1 MSVLPHHAP
10 QRATRVPLNDTSAVL
25 RFSDGRCKQ
34 GELRTVS
41 FTGGL
46 LSIPQSMERGSSFKL
61 MFLSQAGPI
70 MGNAELLNPI
80 SHHLQPFRFVSLHP
94 SDQRKLGTVVLS
106 SAQKR
111 NEEEWIEKYRF
122 ATAEQKTPR
131 RGLKVALGAATLVM
145 LSLASV
151 FYAYHT
157 QLLK

>member
-1 MSVLPHHAP
+1 
-10 QRATRVPLNDTSAVL
+10 
-25 RFSDGRCKQ
+25 
-34 GELRTVS
+34 
-41 FTGGL
+41 
-46 LSIPQSMERGSSFKL
+46 
-61 MFLSQAGPI
+61 